1 MKALFETSNAR
12 LYLRL
17 LEYIKPYSVPF
28 TFGFLAAIPS
38 GAMDG
43 IIAYLAGQALQ
54 EVLVN
59 GKHSLVYLLPIGI
72 LAIAFFQGLFRFFE
86 SYLVRYVGA
95 SAIRDLRNEL
105 FTHLEKQPLLYF
117 QRQSSGMI
125 IGRMVND
132 INAIENAISQ
142 AFQTLI
148 NRVITVVGLTLVLL
162 FQSFW
167 LSLIAL
173 AILSCIVVPVSIL
186 SKKIR
191 KSARTGQE
199 AIGDLVSV
207 LSESIQ
213 GAKIVQSFNLEN
225 YQKERF
231 VADNQRFTHN
241 QMKAVRAE
249 SMMSPILSMI
259 GAISIAAVIWVA
271 GYQVLHHNMTLGA
284 LTSFIIA
291 LLLLYSPVK
300 NLGRISG
307 IVQPALAAASRVFEV
322 LDQEAD
328 LKEAPD
334 AVELEPGPHRIKFD
348 QVYFKYPQTQN
359 MVLKDIN
366 LDIPS
371 GQMVALVGLSG
382 SGKSTLANL
391 VPRFFDPVSGVIE
404 IDGRSIKEY
413 TFYSLRG
420 QIAVVTQDNFLFHS
434 SVEENIRLGNLDAS
448 EEQIIAAAKAA
459 YCHDFIMELK
469 DGYKT
474 EIGERGV
481 RLSGGQQQRVAI
493 ARAILKDAPILILD
507 EATSSLDNES
517 EAMVQMALNNLMQ
530 GRTVFVIAH
539 RLSTVRHADVI
550 LLLEDGSI
558 VESGKH
564 EELERAN
571 GLYTRLLQA
580 QFERPASVSHGL

>member
-17 LEYIKPYSVPF
+17 LEYIKPYSMPF
-28 TFGFLAAIPS
+28 LFGFLAAVPS

-43 IIAYLAGQALQ
+43 LIAYLAGQALQ

-59 GKHSLVYLLPIGI
+59 GKHSLVYILPVGI

-86 SYLVRYVGA
+86 SYLVRFVGA

-117 QRQSSGMI
+117 QRQSSGVI

-148 NRVITVVGLTLVLL
+148 NRVITVIGLTLVLL
-162 FQSFW
+162 YQSFW

-231 VADNQRFTHN
+231 VSNNQRFTHN

-259 GAISIAAVIWVA
+259 GAVSIAAVIWVA
-271 GYQVLHHNMTLGA
+271 GYQVLHNNMTLGA

-307 IVQPALAAASRVFEV
+307 IVQPALAAAARVFEV
-322 LDQEAD
+322 LDQESD
-328 LKEAPD
+328 LQEAPD
-334 AVELEPGPHRIKFD
+334 AVELKPGPHRIKFD

-359 MVLKDIN
+359 LVLKDIN
-366 LDIPS
+366 LDIPA

-391 VPRFFDPVSGVIE
+391 VPRFFDPISGVVE
-404 IDGRSIKEY
+404 IDGKSIKEY
-413 TFYSLRG
+413 NFHSLRS
-420 QIAVVTQDNFLFHS
+420 QVAVVTQDNFLFHS
-434 SVEENIRLGNLDAS
+434 TVEENIRLGNLGAS
-448 EEQIIAAAKAA
+448 EEQIIAAARAA

-539 RLSTVRHADVI
+539 RLSTIRHADII
-550 LLLEDGSI
+550 LVLEDGSI

-564 EELERAN
+564 DELVRAN
-571 GLYTRLLQA
+571 GTFARLLQA
-580 QFERPASVSHGL
+580 QFERPASV

>member
-17 LEYIKPYSVPF
+17 LEYIKPYSMPF
-28 TFGFLAAIPS
+28 LFGFLAAVPS

-43 IIAYLAGQALQ
+43 LIAYLAGQALQ

-59 GKHSLVYLLPIGI
+59 GKHSLVYILPVGI

-86 SYLVRYVGA
+86 SYLVRFVGA

-117 QRQSSGMI
+117 QRQSSGVI

-148 NRVITVVGLTLVLL
+148 NRVITVIGLTLVLL
-162 FQSFW
+162 YQSFW

-213 GAKIVQSFNLEN
+213 GAKIVQSFSLEN

-231 VADNQRFTHN
+231 VANNQRFTHN

-271 GYQVLHHNMTLGA
+271 GYQVLHNNMTLGA

-307 IVQPALAAASRVFEV
+307 IVQPALAAAARVFEV
-322 LDQEAD
+322 LDQESD
-328 LKEAPD
+328 LQEAPD
-334 AVELEPGPHRIKFD
+334 AVELKPGPHRIKFN

-359 MVLKDIN
+359 LVLKDIN
-366 LDIPS
+366 LDIPA

-391 VPRFFDPVSGVIE
+391 VPRFFDPISGVVE
-404 IDGRSIKEY
+404 IDGKSIKEY
-413 TFYSLRG
+413 NFHSLRS
-420 QIAVVTQDNFLFHS
+420 QVAVVTQDNFLFHS
-434 SVEENIRLGNLDAS
+434 SVEENIRLGNLGAS
-448 EEQIIAAAKAA
+448 EEQIIAAARAA

-539 RLSTVRHADVI
+539 RLSTIRHADII
-550 LLLEDGSI
+550 LVLEDGSI

-564 EELERAN
+564 DELERAN
-571 GLYTRLLQA
+571 GPFARLLQA
-580 QFERPASVSHGL
+580 QFERPASFRP

>member
-1 MKALFETSNAR
+1 MKALFETGNAR

-17 LEYIKPYSVPF
+17 LEYIKPYSMPF
-28 TFGFLAAIPS
+28 TFGFLAAVPS

-54 EVLVN
+54 EIIVE

-72 LAIAFFQGLFRFFE
+72 LAIAFFQGIFRFFE

-117 QRQSSGMI
+117 QRQSSGVI

-148 NRVITVVGLTLVLL
+148 NRVITVVGLTVVLL

-231 VADNQRFTHN
+231 VSDNQRFTHN

-322 LDQEAD
+322 LDQESD

-334 AVELEPGPHRIKFD
+334 AVELKPGSHRIKFD

-359 MVLKDIN
+359 LVLKDIN
-366 LDIPS
+366 LDIPA

-391 VPRFFDPVSGVIE
+391 VPRFFDPISGVVE
-404 IDGRSIKEY
+404 IDGRSIKDY
-413 TFYSLRG
+413 TFHSLRS

-434 SVEENIRLGNLDAS
+434 TVEENIRLGNLEAR
-448 EEQIIAAAKAA
+448 EEQIIEAAKAA

-539 RLSTVRHADVI
+539 RLSTIRHADVI

-564 EELERAN
+564 DELQRAN
-571 GLYTRLLQA
+571 GLYSRLLQA
-580 QFERPASVSHGL
+580 QFERPASVQS